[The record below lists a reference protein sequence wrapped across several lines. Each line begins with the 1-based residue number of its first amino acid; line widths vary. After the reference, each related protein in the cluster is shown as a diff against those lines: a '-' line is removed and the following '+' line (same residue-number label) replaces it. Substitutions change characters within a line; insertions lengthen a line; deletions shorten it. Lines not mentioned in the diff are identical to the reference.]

1 MMPNMLTIALAALIP
16 MLVGFIWYHPKIF
29 GTAWMNLAG
38 LTEEKMKGANMA
50 LIFILSYV
58 LSFLMG
64 LAIISIVIHQGHVF
78 STLVNAPGF
87 GVPGSPIQTMLENF
101 MRDYGRNFRTFKHG
115 VFHGV
120 LFSIFFVFPLIAT
133 NALFER
139 KSWKYIFINTGYW
152 LVTVTL
158 MGGVISQFA

>member
-1 MMPNMLTIALAALIP
+1 MMPNLAMIALAALIP
-16 MLVGFIWYHPKIF
+16 LLVGFIWYHPKIF
-29 GTAWMNLAG
+29 GTAWMNVAG

-58 LSFLMG
+58 FAVLMG
-64 LAIISIVIHQGHVF
+64 MAIMSVVIHQGHVY
-78 STLVNAPGF
+78 SILVKTPGF
-87 GVPGSPIQTMLENF
+87 GVPGSPVQTMLENF
-101 MRDYGRNFRTFKHG
+101 MKEYGQNYRTFKHG

-139 KSWKYIFINTGYW
+139 KSFKYIFINTGYW
-152 LVTVTL
+152 LVTIAL
-158 MGGVISQFA
+158 MGGVICQFA